1 MIPSAV
7 EALLFM
13 LAGAVPAAAVFAVRL
28 AALRR
33 GHARELAERDRR
45 LAAMSDHVPAREA
58 EARVAAALAEADA
71 RCAAVE
77 SAAAAAAARQA
88 LAEAAERADADHA
101 AAIAALRAEHAQ
113 GLARLCETL
122 RGQHGALEADIES
135 LAGMVATLE
144 RWHDEM
150 QAILHNNRELKRQND
165 TFSAINKSVVMLALN
180 ASIEAARAGEYGR
193 GFSVVADGVRDLA
206 LTSTSLAQAYK
217 CNLDRNDLITT
228 TTFQDMQASGN
239 MIRTAVQGL
248 GISADRL
255 RAALADVAQ

>member
-77 SAAAAAAARQA
+77 SAAAAARQA
-88 LAEAAERADADHA
+88 LAEATERADADHA